1 MKFKIVPLIIIL
13 LFIIMFVFFYKGL
26 KNSNIYTPDLNT
38 KKDIPEFTALVFD
51 KNIKINSKEI
61 FKDDQFFLLNI
72 WASWCVPCKDEH
84 PYLIILSKKENLKI
98 VGLNYKDKQNNAVK
112 FLNQLGNPYDLIL
125 KDIDGTKSIFLGAY
139 GVPETFLIDNELNIL
154 KKYIGPININDV
166 NEINKLI
173 ND

>member
-1 MKFKIVPLIIIL
+1 MKIKIVPLIIIL

-98 VGLNYKDKQNNAVK
+98 VGLNYKDKKNKAK
-112 FLNQLGNPYDLIL
+112 IFLNDLSNPYDLIL
-125 KDIDGTKSIFLGAY
+125 VDENGTVSIEWGAF
-139 GVPETFLIDNELNIL
+139 GVPETFLIYN
-154 KKYIGPININDV
+154 KKIIKKLIGPINEKSL
-166 NEINKLI
+166 NEIVELI
-173 ND
+173 R